1 MLSLQTKAGVENMR
15 QEKHSVIGV
24 RKLIRN
30 EFQNVIISKKTS
42 TRNKRAEKAGMMTRF
57 EDKKNKN
64 VDRNFMRRKEE
75 IKEKRFLKNETT
87 KCLEK
92 YLTY

>member
-57 EDKKNKN
+57 EDKKN
-64 VDRNFMRRKEE
+64 
-75 IKEKRFLKNETT
+75 LLSQCT
-87 KCLEK
+87 
-92 YLTY
+92 YLQR